1 MASGCLADGESS
13 YEPTPWNEWHRAGR
27 EPRSIRSPGQW
38 TGGDALA
45 IACTQTE
52 LPAREQRALVA
63 AWCEALPT
71 LGSVRRLWFN
81 SRVPQELFD
90 AACRL
95 PGLQGLWLKW
105 NGLQDIAAA
114 EGHATL
120 SHLHLGESSRL
131 ASLAP
136 LHRMPALRWF
146 QVDGV
151 RHQPTLEPLR
161 GLAALEGLG
170 FTGGDGKGLEVPSFE
185 PLSGLTGL
193 RWLHLG
199 AVRPADG
206 SLRPLAALTQL
217 RWLGLPNRFEMA
229 EYAALSRVLSTTRGD
244 WLAPFERFHRSVF
257 PCPKC
262 KANGRVM
269 TTGRGSRLLCPDC
282 DAGALAKKV
291 AAWEAARASPRW
303 A

>member
-1 MASGCLADGESS
+1 MPSGCLEDGESS
-13 YEPTPWNEWHRAGR
+13 YEPTPWNLLRHDGR
-27 EPRSIRSPGQW
+27 EPRSIRSPDEW
-38 TGGDALA
+38 AGGDHLA

-52 LPAREQRALVA
+52 LPPREQRALVQ

-71 LGSVRRLWFN
+71 LTGVRWLWFN

-95 PGLQGLWLKW
+95 PALQGLWLKW
-105 NGLQDIAAA
+105 NGMQDMAAA

-120 SHLHLGESSRL
+120 SHLHLGESARL
-131 ASLAP
+131 VSLAP

-161 GLAALEGLG
+161 GLTALEGLG

-185 PLSGLTGL
+185 PLSGLSGL

-206 SLRPLAALTQL
+206 SLRPLQALTGL

-229 EYAALSRVLSTTRGD
+229 EYAQLSRHLTTTRGA

-262 KANGRVM
+262 KANCRVM
-269 TTGRGSRLLCPDC
+269 TTGRGSKLLCPDC
-282 DAGALAKKV
+282 DAAALAKKV
-291 AAWEAARASPRW
+291 AAWTQAAA
-303 A
+303 